1 MTTEDATDHLW
12 KQLEHEE
19 YNNYFADH
27 PYEYLDLKI
36 KLTFLRG
43 IEEQLDAIRLCLI
56 DMNDIK
62 IHGNRK
68 R

>member
-1 MTTEDATDHLW
+1 MTTEYADDQLW

-19 YNNYFADH
+19 YISYFADH

-56 DMNDIK
+56 DLNGK
-62 IHGNRK
+62 L
-68 R
+68 

>member
-1 MTTEDATDHLW
+1 MTTEYANDQLW

-19 YNNYFADH
+19 YTSYFADH

-56 DMNDIK
+56 DLKEK
-62 IHGNRK
+62 I
-68 R
+68 

>member
-1 MTTEDATDHLW
+1 MTTEYANDQLW
-12 KQLEHEE
+12 KELDHEE
-19 YNNYFADH
+19 YVAYFAEH

-56 DMNDIK
+56 DL
-62 IHGNRK
+62 RK
-68 R
+68 EK